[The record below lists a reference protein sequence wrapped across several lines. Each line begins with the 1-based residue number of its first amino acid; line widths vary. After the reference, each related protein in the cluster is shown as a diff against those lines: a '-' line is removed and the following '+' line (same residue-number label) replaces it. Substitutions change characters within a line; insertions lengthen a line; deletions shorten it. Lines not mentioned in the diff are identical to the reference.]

1 MAQQGS
7 PPRRP
12 SRQPDPEH
20 RGRGDRPPRP
30 GRTERPDRGGRQG
43 HDVFATDTDADLPP
57 WAPPSDYQER
67 PAGSRP
73 RPSGLRG
80 GRVKDRYADP
90 YADQYDDPYA
100 ASGKRG
106 RHQDSAGQDGAYQ
119 DSAGQDGAYRDG
131 AYQDGAAR
139 GGADQDRGYH
149 DPADLDSGYDDPAHG
164 DGGHRDDG
172 YADRDYSDDAGE
184 GERYQ
189 GRRRGPNTL
198 VGDSEDIRG
207 GSYEPAEV
215 EAEPDASGPG
225 RGISRPRGRAA
236 ATRLRKSRQRVYRW
250 AAAAVVV
257 VLLAA
262 GGVWLFG
269 QSTPAATPW
278 VTKLLAGEYKSV
290 PNACSAVSASVL
302 NAYLPA
308 SGRTQ
313 RVSVGTATDS
323 QCSYSFDRQPTFLV
337 LEVAIQAFQPFAAAG
352 NNGSATAN
360 AQLDFVTA
368 RQGLARPPRKSPL
381 PPATIT
387 PLAGLGQRAFTAIQH
402 EHVSGIGTDV
412 LTILIRQRNVLIK
425 VSCSGQESGHGFGP
439 VSDAA
444 LTGCARAVAGSVLA
458 KAESEPTA

>member
-1 MAQQGS
+1 VAQQGS

-12 SRQPDPEH
+12 SRQPDPEN
-20 RGRGDRPPRP
+20 RGRGDRRPR
-30 GRTERPDRGGRQG
+30 RAERPDRGGWQA
-43 HDVFATDTDADLPP
+43 HDAFGTDTDADLPP
-57 WAPPSDYQER
+57 WAPPSGYQER
-67 PAGSRP
+67 PGGARP
-73 RPSGLRG
+73 RPSGQRS

-100 ASGKRG
+100 ATAGRG
-106 RHQDSAGQDGAYQ
+106 RHQGRADQGRADQASADQASADQASAAQGRAAQ
-119 DSAGQDGAYRDG
+119 DSG
-131 AYQDGAAR
+131 
-139 GGADQDRGYH
+139 H
-149 DPADLDSGYDDPAHG
+149 DDPAYPDGGHI
-164 DGGHRDDG
+164 DGGHRDGG
-172 YADRDYSDDAGE
+172 YADRGYSDAAGE
-184 GERYQ
+184 VEPYQ

-198 VGDSEDIRG
+198 VGDDEEIRR
-207 GSYEPAEV
+207 GSYEPAEID
-215 EAEPDASGPG
+215 AQPDAPGPG
-225 RGISRPRGRAA
+225 RGLSRRRGRAA

-250 AAAAVVV
+250 AGMAIVI

-269 QSTPAATPW
+269 RSTPAPAPW

-290 PNACSAVSASVL
+290 PNACSAVSASAL

-313 RVSVGTATDS
+313 RVSVGTGTDS

-337 LEVAIQAFQPFAAAG
+337 LEVSIQAFQPFAAAG

-368 RQGLARPPRKSPL
+368 RQALARPPRKSPL

-387 PLAGLGQRAFTAIQH
+387 PLAGLGERAFTAIQH

-412 LTILIRQRNVLIK
+412 LTIVIRQRNVLIT

-439 VSDAA
+439 VPDAA
-444 LTGCARAVAGSVLA
+444 LTGCARAAAGSVLT